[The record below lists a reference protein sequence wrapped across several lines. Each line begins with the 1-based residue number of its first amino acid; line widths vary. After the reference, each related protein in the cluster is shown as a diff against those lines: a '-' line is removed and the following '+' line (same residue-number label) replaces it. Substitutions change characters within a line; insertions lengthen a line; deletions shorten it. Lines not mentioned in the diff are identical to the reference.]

1 MMSVKTLL
9 KLNKLFRCPAH
20 PFNAPAEETQQ
31 GPDLAYAR
39 WEYGRAEAGLLLF
52 APWYAPGDIVF
63 RKDVL
68 DIGCGAGGCGVY
80 YAEKYGARVTG
91 LELEE
96 RYEAQAEALAAERL
110 GARKDSTADPLADP
124 APGSAGGSFTFLLA
138 DAAASGL
145 PPESFDTIIMSDAF
159 EHLKDPE
166 AVLRECRRL
175 LRPGGRVFISF
186 PPYGHPYGEHLSDLI
201 GIPWVQL
208 FFSGADM
215 SAAYAR
221 LAAELDEKAGSGKT
235 ARPSVSGAQRIA
247 FRFTKDPDG
256 TCRNTYIN
264 RMTLK
269 RFRGILER
277 FTTSPDN
284 ASSGRGD
291 APSGAQKPFRLV
303 LYREKPLR
311 GWLLPLAKLPGI
323 KEHFVRMAVCVL
335 EKDANKPGDQ

>member
-110 GARKDSTADPLADP
+110 GARGGLTADPPADP

-138 DAAASGL
+138 DAAESGL

-208 FFSGADM
+208 FFSEADM
-215 SAAYAR
+215 SAAYAS
-221 LAAELDEKAGSGKT
+221 LAAELD
-235 ARPSVSGAQRIA
+235 
-247 FRFTKDPDG
+247 
-256 TCRNTYIN
+256 
-264 RMTLK
+264 
-269 RFRGILER
+269 
-277 FTTSPDN
+277 
-284 ASSGRGD
+284 
-291 APSGAQKPFRLV
+291 
-303 LYREKPLR
+303 
-311 GWLLPLAKLPGI
+311 
-323 KEHFVRMAVCVL
+323 
-335 EKDANKPGDQ
+335 

>member
-1 MMSVKTLL
+1 MSVKTLL
-9 KLNKLFRCPAH
+9 KLNKFFRCPKH
-20 PFNAPAEETQQ
+20 PFNAPAEETRQ

-91 LELEE
+91 LELET

-110 GARKDSTADPLADP
+110 GVRKDNTARTGAAGHPGT
-124 APGSAGGSFTFLLA
+124 APVSAGGSFTFLLA
-138 DAAASGL
+138 DAAESGL

-166 AVLRECRRL
+166 AVFTECLTL

-208 FFSGADM
+208 FFSEADM
-215 SAAYAR
+215 SAAYAS
-221 LAAELDEKAGSGKT
+221 LAEDLDKEVSTGKT

-247 FRFTKDPDG
+247 FRFTKAADG
-256 TCRNTYIN
+256 SYRNNYIN
-264 RMTLK
+264 RMTIK
-269 RFRGILER
+269 HFRRILEQ
-277 FTTSPDN
+277 FASVPD
-284 ASSGRGD
+284 SIPFGRGA
-291 APSGAQKPFRLV
+291 APSGGRKPFRLV

-323 KEHFVRMAVCVL
+323 KEHFVRMTVCVL
-335 EKDANKPGDQ
+335 EKK